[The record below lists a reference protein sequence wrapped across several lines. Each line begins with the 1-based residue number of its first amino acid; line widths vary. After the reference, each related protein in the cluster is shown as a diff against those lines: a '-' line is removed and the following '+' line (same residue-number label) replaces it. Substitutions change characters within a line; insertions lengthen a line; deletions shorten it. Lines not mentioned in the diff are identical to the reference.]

1 MTVRDRLRGL
11 RVLRAEL
18 LRTTL
23 TLLGI
28 VLGSAAIVLVAGI
41 VAGAEVAIVH
51 ANQNVTGSDLITV
64 RRRELPSHE
73 RMRGR
78 PELDRRD
85 AAALK
90 ESWVGDDREVYAES
104 FHEVRASSGTRKK
117 DVRLVSADPAT
128 EKLFRLELAQGRF
141 LDETDL
147 SEGRRVCIVGQ
158 EVHGELLEG
167 APLQPD
173 TLLRADGV
181 GWKVIGVLAPKPQI
195 GSTTGTNIWARKVI
209 VPATTYDAL
218 YAHEHGVDRIILR
231 AEPEGSARPAGD
243 LVRSALEQ
251 ILLRRHEHAQNF
263 KLDDAAAKALERS
276 ILAVIR
282 LLLIACGVLTLG
294 VGGINIANVM
304 FVAVAER
311 TTEIGLRRALGETR
325 RSILTQFLLEAGV
338 LGLAGGAVGV
348 AAGVAAVELGA
359 FGLRL
364 VFPHF
369 PTRVEPWSIGAALA
383 MALFS
388 GVVAGLLPALRAAR
402 LDPVEALRAD

>member
-1 MTVRDRLRGL
+1 
-11 RVLRAEL
+11 
-18 LRTTL
+18 
-23 TLLGI
+23 
-28 VLGSAAIVLVAGI
+28 
-41 VAGAEVAIVH
+41 
-51 ANQNVTGSDLITV
+51 
-64 RRRELPSHE
+64 
-73 RMRGR
+73 
-78 PELDRRD
+78 
-85 AAALK
+85 
-90 ESWVGDDREVYAES
+90 
-104 FHEVRASSGTRKK
+104 
-117 DVRLVSADPAT
+117 
-128 EKLFRLELAQGRF
+128 
-141 LDETDL
+141 
-147 SEGRRVCIVGQ
+147 
-158 EVHGELLEG
+158 
-167 APLQPD
+167 
-173 TLLRADGV
+173 
-181 GWKVIGVLAPKPQI
+181 LAPKPQI

-218 YAHEHGVDRIILR
+218 YAHEHGVERIILR
-231 AEPEGSARPAGD
+231 AEASAHPAGD

-263 KLDDAAAKALERS
+263 KLDDAAVKALERS

-282 LLLIACGVLTLG
+282 LLLVACGVLTLG

-311 TTEIGLRRALGETR
+311 TKEIGLRRALGETR
-325 RSILTQFLLEAGV
+325 QSILTQFLLEAGV
-338 LGLAGGAVGV
+338 LGLTGGAAGV

-359 FGLRL
+359 LGLRL